1 MRVATLL
8 KRSHPTQIHL
18 KRYRPLQQ
26 RHGKDNAMMALKI
39 DQNSFE
45 TGQFAGM
52 NLDPLSD
59 FEVRP
64 RLAGNFRSDS
74 QLNGFNLPILD
85 WGWRSSAANY
95 LKDSWS

>member
-1 MRVATLL
+1 
-8 KRSHPTQIHL
+8 
-18 KRYRPLQQ
+18 
-26 RHGKDNAMMALKI
+26 MMALKI

-85 WGWRSSAANY
+85 WGWRFSAANY